1 MRRSAVGRRGRSYFL
16 FSLFSF
22 LSVFICVHLWL
33 IPAAR
38 AQEVVV
44 NLSAG
49 RVIVCVAK
57 GGIVVATV
65 QKRIEAESRPPVL
78 AQLSAKRVAIF
89 LGAAE
94 WVSPAGEPPVRLERE
109 MRGVMGGLASGPRL
123 SQEQANDLEGLGMG
137 LLEPLRKAAQR
148 LVMKV
153 DLQRDEPLLDV
164 VLAGYLDEYGAE
176 AWTLRYR
183 AVQEP
188 LRGEYW
194 QTRVL
199 RPIYTQLYPPEK
211 GQPRTILETRYP
223 PEDDARLLLDLLRAN
238 DPRLARLRNAD
249 EQSSEAAVKILEGES
264 HKAPLEGVVALL
276 RGALTATLAED
287 ETLAF
292 GVINERDGFTWIV
305 PPPEPVQRAEESEK
319 KERPAGAPTLRRPP
333 Q

>member
-1 MRRSAVGRRGRSYFL
+1 MRHSAVGRRGRSYFL

-22 LSVFICVHLWL
+22 LSVFICAHLWL

-57 GGIVVATV
+57 GGMVVATV

-211 GQPRTILETRYP
+211 DQPRTIMETRYP
-223 PEDDARLLLDLLRAN
+223 PEDDAPLLLDLLRAN

-249 EQSSEAAVKILEGES
+249 EKSSEAAVKILEGES

-292 GVINERDGFTWIV
+292 GVVNERDGFTWIV
-305 PPPEPVQRAEESEK
+305 SPPEPVQRVEEGEK